1 MSTDLD
7 ITGGKISR
15 NLITMAVPASVGFLF
30 NTLYNVVDTYWGG
43 RISTDALAA
52 LSLSFPVFL
61 ILLATGMGISSG
73 TSALIANALGAGET
87 DRAERYQA
95 QGLSLAIFVAVVLIG
110 PILLSLGPIFRF
122 MGAAPGLMDT
132 ALSYSRVLVAGSIFF
147 ILNAVFNAGL
157 TARGDTRSY
166 RNFLIFG
173 FVVNVGLD
181 PLFMLGFGIGS
192 VQIVPAMGV
201 AGIAGAT
208 ILIQAF
214 GSVYLAL
221 RMLRAGGMGSR
232 PRISMTWPRLD
243 YWREIASQ
251 GIPSALNMATIALGG
266 FVITYFVARFG
277 TNAVAAYGS
286 ALRIEQIAL
295 IPTIGLNIALAT
307 MVGQNNGAGRLD
319 RVRESYVTS
328 LKMGLVVMVGILTPV
343 LIFASRLIGLF
354 TDNQEVISIGLRY
367 LYIQALTFYS
377 YVVMNQAN
385 SVLQGLKKPAMIM
398 WVGLYRQVAAPFPLF
413 WAMTTLTGLGV
424 DGVWWGLVIVNW
436 SAALFTLYWA
446 RRMLARAE
454 AAVAPRESAPLTNA
468 TPADHHGATP
478 ALTARAATPGGQSAS
493 FPCVA
498 ANGCIDAE

>member
-1 MSTDLD
+1 MSSNLD
-7 ITGGKISR
+7 MTGGSIPR

-73 TSALIANALGAGET
+73 ASALIANALGAGDN
-87 DRAERYQA
+87 DRAEQYQA
-95 QGLSLAIFVAVVLIG
+95 QALSLAIFVAVVLIG
-110 PILLSLGPIFRF
+110 PILFALRPIFLF

-132 ALSYSRVLVAGSIFF
+132 ALAYSTVLVAGSIFF
-147 ILNAVFNAGL
+147 ILNAVLNAGL

-173 FVVNVGLD
+173 FIVNIALD
-181 PLFMLGFGIGS
+181 PLFMLGLRIGDT
-192 VQIVPAMGV
+192 QLVPAMGV
-201 AGIAGAT
+201 GGIAGAT

-214 GSVYLAL
+214 GTIYLAL
-221 RMLRAGGMGSR
+221 RMLKAGGMGDR
-232 PRISMTWPRLD
+232 PKISMTRPRLE
-243 YWREIASQ
+243 YWKEIASQ

-307 MVGQNNGAGRLD
+307 MVGQNNGAGRMD
-319 RVRESYVTS
+319 RVRESYFAS
-328 LKMGLVVMVGILTPV
+328 LKMGLVLMVGILTPV
-343 LIFASRLIGLF
+343 LFFASRLIGLF
-354 TDNQEVISIGLRY
+354 TDNGEVISIGLRY

-398 WVGLYRQVAAPFPLF
+398 WVGLYRQVAAPFPVF
-413 WAMTTLTGLGV
+413 WALTTLTGLGV
-424 DGVWWGLVIVNW
+424 DGVWWGLVMVNW
-436 SAALFTLYWA
+436 SAALFTFFWA
-446 RRMLARAE
+446 HRLLAHTKAL
-454 AAVAPRESAPLTNA
+454 AFATAGNESAPLHT
-468 TPADHHGATP
+468 GATP
-478 ALTARAATPGGQSAS
+478 ALAARAATPGGQSAS

-498 ANGCIDAE
+498 TEGCIDSE